1 MTRIPRLTAAL
12 CFVLAASTLS
22 AQDRRLPDPV
32 LDPKVTGEKT
42 VVLAGGCFWGVEAVF
57 EALNGV
63 KNVVSGFSGG
73 SKSGANYNVV
83 STGTTGHAESVKFSY
98 DPAKICTGQLL
109 KVFFQVAHDPTQLNR
124 QGPDEGPQY
133 RSAIFFSTPEQKAVA
148 EAYISQLNN
157 AHVFPRP
164 IVTTVSTLD
173 GFYPAGG
180 RAPGLHRAQSDQPV
194 RARERPSEDQAAPE
208 GFSAAAEDSL
218 TALLK

>member
-1 MTRIPRLTAAL
+1 M
-12 CFVLAASTLS
+12 
-22 AQDRRLPDPV
+22 

-42 VVLAGGCFWGVEAVF
+42 AVLAGGCFWGVEAVF

-63 KNVVSGFSGG
+63 KDVVSGFSGG
-73 SKSGANYNVV
+73 SKTGANYNVV
-83 STGTTGHAESVKFSY
+83 STGTTGHAESVKITY
-98 DPAKICTGQLL
+98 DPAKISYGQLL
-109 KVFFQVAHDPTQLNR
+109 KIFFQVAHDPTQLNR

-148 EAYISQLNN
+148 EAYISQLND
-157 AHVFPRP
+157 AHVFPAPHRDDG
-164 IVTTVSTLD
+164 LD
-173 GFYPAGG
+173 AGRVLSCRG

-208 GFSAAAEDSL
+208 GFSAVAEVPL

>member
-1 MTRIPRLTAAL
+1 M
-12 CFVLAASTLS
+12 
-22 AQDRRLPDPV
+22 

-42 VVLAGGCFWGVEAVF
+42 AVLAGGCFWGVEAVF

-63 KNVVSGFSGG
+63 KDVVSGFSGG
-73 SKSGANYNVV
+73 SKTGANYNVV
-83 STGTTGHAESVKFSY
+83 STGTTGHAESVKITY
-98 DPAKICTGQLL
+98 DPAKISYGQLL

-157 AHVFPRP
+157 AHVFPAPHRDDG
-164 IVTTVSTLD
+164 LD
-173 GFYPAGG
+173 SGRVLSCRG

-208 GFSAAAEDSL
+208 GFSAAAEVPL